1 MEKMR
6 KSVLRAM
13 IFNIVLL
20 LSMWVLLFGSAWD
33 NMERLAEVAFGL
45 TCAALPLLFVAYV
58 VWRTKAGRFFSVLGL
73 SVFVLAC
80 VTQASGFYYKFFGVW
95 QPEFYTNM
103 AAAKVTSVS
112 LGWDNIELEPTDAK
126 RVVDLM
132 QQISYRNPSIWL
144 ESTKDLAP
152 DANADSRFVVN
163 LADGRKKM
171 LAVYPAFYIVDPEF
185 AYRAAEPEVC
195 QALYDLYA
203 ELSEKYV
210 LADDGAQLAAE

>member
-6 KSVLRAM
+6 KNVLRAM
-13 IFNIVLL
+13 NFNIIML
-20 LSMWVLLFGSAWD
+20 LSMWGLFVGCAWD
-33 NMERLAEVAFGL
+33 NMVLLANVAFVL
-45 TCAALPLLFVAYV
+45 TCVALPLLFVAYV

-80 VTQASGFYYKFFGVW
+80 VTQAGGFYYKFFGVW
-95 QPEFYTNM
+95 QPEFYANM
-103 AAAKVTSVS
+103 AAAEVASVS
-112 LGWDNIELEPTDAK
+112 LGWDNIELEPADAK

-132 QQISYRNPSIWL
+132 QQISYRNPSIYID
-144 ESTKDLAP
+144 SPTDLKA
-152 DANADSRFVVN
+152 DANWDSRFIVN

-195 QALYDLYA
+195 QDLYDLYA
-203 ELSEKYV
+203 ELAEKYGP
-210 LADDGAQLAAE
+210 ADDGAQLAAE